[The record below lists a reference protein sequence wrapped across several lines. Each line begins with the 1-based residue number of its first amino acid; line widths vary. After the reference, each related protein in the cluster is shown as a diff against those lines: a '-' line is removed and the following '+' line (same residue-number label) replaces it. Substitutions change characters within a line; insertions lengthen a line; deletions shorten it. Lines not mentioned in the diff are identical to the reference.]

1 MDNYLAVIKNKV
13 KGNKKTENL
22 VVLII
27 LSVILLI
34 ATNYI
39 FNDEEVLRETVSDN
53 IQVVNNTKN
62 TLEENI
68 EEILNAIENIEEAK
82 VIISYSNTESIN
94 PVYDTRENVNSS
106 SSGTTSTTEK
116 NVAYEEVNGEKV
128 AIVASRNVAKADG
141 AVVVFNGNG
150 DSSLDIKVKE
160 AVSAITGIALH
171 KIQVFQNG
179 K

>member
-1 MDNYLAVIKNKV
+1 MDNYLTVIKNKV

-27 LSVILLI
+27 LAVILLI

-39 FNDEEVLRETVSDN
+39 FNEEKKSNEVVSNKVEIKSSEDS
-53 IQVVNNTKN
+53 
-62 TLEENI
+62 LEESI
-68 EEILNAIENIEEAK
+68 EEILNAISNIDNAK

-94 PVYDTRENVNSS
+94 PVYDTRENINSS

-116 NVAYEEVNGEKV
+116 NVAYEEVNGERV
-128 AIVASRNVAKADG
+128 AIVASKNVAKADG
-141 AVVVFNGNG
+141 AVVVFDGNG

-160 AVSAITGIALH
+160 AVSAVTGISLH
-171 KIQVFQNG
+171 KIQVFQNA

>member
-39 FNDEEVLRETVSDN
+39 FNDEEILKETVSDN
-53 IQVVNNTKN
+53 IQIVNNTQL
-62 TLEENI
+62 TLEENL
-68 EEILNAIENIEEAK
+68 EEILNAIENIDGAK

-106 SSGTTSTTEK
+106 STGTTSTTEK

-150 DSSLDIKVKE
+150 DSALDTKVKE
-160 AVSAITGIALH
+160 AVSAVTGIATH

>member
-1 MDNYLAVIKNKV
+1 MDNYLTVIKNKV

-27 LSVILLI
+27 LAVILLI

-39 FNDEEVLRETVSDN
+39 FNEEKKSNEVVSNKVEIKSSEDS
-53 IQVVNNTKN
+53 
-62 TLEENI
+62 LEESI
-68 EEILNAIENIEEAK
+68 EEILNAISNIDNAK

-94 PVYDTRENVNSS
+94 PVYDTRENINSS

-116 NVAYEEVNGEKV
+116 NVAYEEVNGERV
-128 AIVASRNVAKADG
+128 AIVASKNVAKADG
-141 AVVVFNGNG
+141 AVIVFDGNG
-150 DSSLDIKVKE
+150 DSRLDNKVKE
-160 AVSAITGIALH
+160 AVSAVTGISLH
-171 KIQVFQNG
+171 KIQVFQNA

>member
-39 FNDEEVLRETVSDN
+39 FNDEEVLKETVSDN
-53 IQVVNNTKN
+53 IQIVNNSQGS
-62 TLEENI
+62 LEENI
-68 EEILNAIENIEEAK
+68 EEILNAIENIDDAK

-94 PVYDTRENVNSS
+94 PVYDTRENINSS

-150 DSSLDIKVKE
+150 DSTLDIKVKE
-160 AVSAITGIALH
+160 AVSAVTGIAIH
-171 KIQVFQNG
+171 KIQVFQNN